1 MDILLGI
8 DVGTSSVKTV
18 AVDLRGRVVAESQRN
33 YTLKHPQPGWAELH
47 PHEWWDQTIDA
58 VREVVNSVLAREAR
72 LQVLGLGL
80 TGQMH
85 SLVLLDANG
94 SPVRP
99 AITWL
104 DSRAR
109 SVLSALTEKLAAAG
123 FLERIKNQPAPGL
136 TVSMLVWLAR
146 HEPEVLERA
155 KTLLLP
161 KDYIR
166 YRLTGELVS
175 DFTDASSTLLFDT
188 LSRTWFGE
196 AAELLGIPTHLF
208 PPLRDTYAPGSA
220 VRPEVLGLPSA
231 HPEIPVATGCSDQQA
246 AALTTGVIL
255 PGAVQLML
263 GTGAQVLAPVDTTE
277 LDTIRTLNFFAHH
290 YGWIVQG
297 SVQNAGS
304 ALSWAMKALGADW
317 DEVAAVTSIPT
328 AKDDPYFLP
337 YLSGERTPIMD
348 PNATGAWVRLRPDVE
363 RTDLLRTCMEG
374 IVFGITDAVEAVLDV
389 LRWQGPL
396 EIRVSGGGIRL
407 RSYVQMIC
415 DALGQPL
422 SILSE
427 ANATGIGAAMLG
439 GVAGRQFRDLDDG
452 FAALGARVEDSLAP
466 DAERHQQLGE
476 RRAALRPI
484 REAYLHAGR

>member
-1 MDILLGI
+1 MDVLVGI

-18 AVDLRGRVVAESQRN
+18 AVDLQGRVVAESQRG

-47 PHEWWDQTIDA
+47 PYEWWEQTVDA
-58 VREVVNSVLAREAR
+58 VREVVDSVLKKEAR
-72 LQVLGLGL
+72 SKVLGLGL

-94 SPVRP
+94 EPVRP

-109 SVLSALTEKLAAAG
+109 SVLSALTEKLSAAG
-123 FLERIKNQPAPGL
+123 FLDRIKNQPAPGL
-136 TVSMLVWLAR
+136 TISILAWLAR
-146 HEPEVLERA
+146 YEPEVLERA
-155 KTLLLP
+155 QTLLLP

-188 LSRTWFGE
+188 WSRTWFHE

-208 PPLRDTYAPGSA
+208 PPLRDTYAPGTA
-220 VRPEVLGLPSA
+220 VRPEMLGLPAA

-246 AALTTGVIL
+246 AALTTGVIE
-255 PGAVQLML
+255 PGTVQLML
-263 GTGAQVLAPVDTTE
+263 GTGAQVLAPVDTTD

-290 YGWIVQG
+290 HGWIVQG

-317 DEVAAVTSIPT
+317 DEVATVTRMPT

-348 PNATGAWVRLRPDVE
+348 PDATGAWVRLRPDVE
-363 RTDLLRTCMEG
+363 RADLLRTCMEG
-374 IVFGITDAVEAVLDV
+374 VAFGIADAVEAVLEVMSVQDS
-389 LRWQGPL
+389 L

-407 RSYVQMIC
+407 QAYVQMIC
-415 DALGQPL
+415 DGLGKPL

-439 GVAGRQFRDLDDG
+439 GVAGKQFRNLEEG
-452 FAALGARVEDSLAP
+452 FASLGARVESCLIP
-466 DAERHQQLGE
+466 DADRHQQLGE

-484 REAYLHAGR
+484 REAYLHACR